1 MFYFDYIKMTHHIPD
16 EIINKIVLMAR
27 PTRTYI
33 RQLSNI
39 GKIVEYKTAKGNG
52 NCRAI
57 DYIAHVGYYM
67 RVNKLKTRNHY
78 SVLYQLKRLIIS
90 YNIEKEI
97 SDDFGDI
104 SLGEWYK
111 WYIYED
117 MFYTSGD
124 ENYESDDY

>member
-1 MFYFDYIKMTHHIPD
+1 MTHIPN
-16 EIINKIVLMAR
+16 EIVNLIIGYARPPKPEYVYDLTRICKIVAFKMAM
-27 PTRTYI
+27 
-33 RQLSNI
+33 
-39 GKIVEYKTAKGNG
+39 GNG